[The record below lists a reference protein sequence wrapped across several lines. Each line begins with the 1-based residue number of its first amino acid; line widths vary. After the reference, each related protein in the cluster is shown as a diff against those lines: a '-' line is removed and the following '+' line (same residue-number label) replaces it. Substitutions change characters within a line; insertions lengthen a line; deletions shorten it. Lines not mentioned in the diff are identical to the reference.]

1 MGTNLLIDS
10 NQSKKRKITYDEN
23 TGEDIISNLPEC
35 VISRILSL
43 LPTKDALRTCIL
55 SKDWEYKWTG
65 IYNIDINDDTRFVL
79 KKTRKTSFINF
90 VDRIFFLSRNSSLK
104 RFHLRCRLEYKAHR
118 MISWISAAL
127 MRNVEDLDIVYNDV
141 NFVLPGRLFN
151 CTSLTTMTLQWPC
164 IFRFSAQNLFSS
176 LKNLYLSGTKLL
188 GMCVPSTSKL
198 VFDFPA
204 LEKLVLHDCKWLK
217 VNFVEINAPALIMFK
232 VLCYSYVPEVDKCQI
247 KFSKAKLVNCEFVG
261 QFVEDFDFSASS
273 VFSATIDFRRFY
285 GDRIHFIRKTGLQ
298 ARLLFKGFSGLNH
311 LKISGQV
318 VEAIAQSNQRPLL
331 PKFNMLKRLEVFTK
345 CNSGALLE
353 LLHVMPFLESIV
365 LEMCYWD
372 DYDYDEVESLP
383 LCIVSHLKEVRFRS
397 FSTRLPDYRMAEF
410 LWTNALRLEKIVGL
424 HRESSEERQ
433 RKKMFGQVRKESE
446 EKEIENF
453 WAKLKTVFKDKKHG
467 KFVKKMMLT

>member
-1 MGTNLLIDS
+1 MGANFLIDS
-10 NQSKKRKITYDEN
+10 NPSKKRKITYDEN
-23 TGEDIISNLPEC
+23 NGEDIIGKLPEC
-35 VISRILSL
+35 ITSQILSL
-43 LPTKDALRTCIL
+43 LPTKDALRTCVL
-55 SKDWEYKWTG
+55 SKDWEHKWTG

-104 RFHLRCRLEYKAHR
+104 RFCLRCRLEYKAHR

-127 MRNVEDLDIVYNDV
+127 MRNVEDLEIIYHDQDV
-141 NFVLPGRLFN
+141 VLPGRLFN
-151 CTSLTTMTLQWPC
+151 CTSLTTMKLRWPC
-164 IFRFSAQNLFSS
+164 IFRVSAQNLFSS
-176 LKNLYLSGTKLL
+176 LKILYLSGTKLL

-204 LEKLVLHDCKWLK
+204 LETLELHDCKWLK
-217 VNFVEINAPALIMFK
+217 VNFVEINAPALSMFK
-232 VLCYSYVPEVDKCQI
+232 VMCYSSLAEVDKCQI
-247 KFSKAKLVNCEFVG
+247 KFSKAKLVECEFG
-261 QFVEDFDFSASS
+261 GRFVEDFDFSASS
-273 VFSATIDFRRFY
+273 VFSAIINFQRFY
-285 GDRIHFIRKTGLQ
+285 RDDIHVIRKKGLQ

-311 LKISGQV
+311 LKISGEV
-318 VEAIAQSNQRPLL
+318 VEVITQSNQRPLL

-365 LEMCYWD
+365 LMMWCWD

-383 LCIVSHLKEVRFRS
+383 FCIASHLKEVRFMS
-397 FSTRLPDYRMAEF
+397 FSKRLSEYRMAQF
-410 LWTNALRLEKIVGL
+410 LWTNALRLEKIEGL

-453 WAKLKTVFKDKKHG
+453 WAKLKTVFKYKKDG
-467 KFVKKMMLT
+467 KFVKKIMLT